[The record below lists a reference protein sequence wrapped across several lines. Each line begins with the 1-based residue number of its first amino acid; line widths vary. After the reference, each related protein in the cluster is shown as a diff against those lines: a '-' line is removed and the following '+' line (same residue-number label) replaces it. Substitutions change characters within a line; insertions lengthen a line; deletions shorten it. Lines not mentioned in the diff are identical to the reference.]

1 MHPLEIML
9 LSAIPFLAAVTYYE
23 LKLREKKEDGFL
35 DHFGRSTDD
44 DF

>member
-1 MHPLEIML
+1 MHPLEIMM
-9 LSAIPFLAAVTYYE
+9 LSAIPCLAAVTYYE

-35 DHFGRSTDD
+35 DHFGRSKDD

>member
-9 LSAIPFLAAVTYYE
+9 LSAIPFLTAVTYYE

-35 DHFGRSTDD
+35 DHFGRSKDD
-44 DF
+44 